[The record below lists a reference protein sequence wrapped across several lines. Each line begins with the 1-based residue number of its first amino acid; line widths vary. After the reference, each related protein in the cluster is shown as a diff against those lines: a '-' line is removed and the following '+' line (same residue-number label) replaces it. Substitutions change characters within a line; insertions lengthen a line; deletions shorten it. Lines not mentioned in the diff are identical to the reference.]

1 MSEKIIIIM
10 HVIIAHTK
18 IVLKTHRA
26 IGHGAVSMNTG
37 LTVVISQILF
47 SLESSAHAPLCV
59 LLWHAICIMN
69 VHVVLY
75 IARYSMR
82 PYVQPELFTFTKEIQ
97 AVRVV
102 HVCSKIITMDALS
115 DAISD
120 RYRGQYQCV
129 LKEHIRSQT
138 VRPIIH
144 ETLSF
149 VLNLKAEYFRF
160 QVTGC
165 LIYLF
170 GY

>member
-1 MSEKIIIIM
+1 M
-10 HVIIAHTK
+10 
-18 IVLKTHRA
+18 
-26 IGHGAVSMNTG
+26 
-37 LTVVISQILF
+37 
-47 SLESSAHAPLCV
+47 
-59 LLWHAICIMN
+59 W
-69 VHVVLY
+69 
-75 IARYSMR
+75 
-82 PYVQPELFTFTKEIQ
+82 PELFTFTKEIQ

-102 HVCSKIITMDALS
+102 GVCSEIITMDALS

-120 RYRGQYQCV
+120 SYRGQYQCV
-129 LKEHIRSQT
+129 LKGHIWSQI

-149 VLNLKAEYFRF
+149 VLNFKAEYFRF